1 MFHPSCKRLLNDL
14 ISLFISSSGGN
25 LPLQLDKWNRGAECF
40 KAHNKQK
47 DCFRASDCVQND
59 GPFCTRFRHGD
70 MDGGGNDLGT
80 VMFYKRATNDNPSCW
95 KVDLKGGTTWAVV
108 TAITNVNEHDPIRDV
123 SGESCDKSS
132 NSVFP
137 SVRGEENDVLL
148 MSSSFDDP
156 ASANMFRP
164 PSGASTL
171 GYIRVR
177 GDVSLILVIASLIQA
192 DILF

>member
-1 MFHPSCKRLLNDL
+1 M
-14 ISLFISSSGGN
+14 
-25 LPLQLDKWNRGAECF
+25 
-40 KAHNKQK
+40 

-70 MDGGGNDLGT
+70 MNGGGNDLGT
-80 VMFYKRATNDNPSCW
+80 VMFYKRATNNNPGCW
-95 KVDLKGGTTWAVV
+95 KVDLKGGTTWAIV
-108 TAITNVNEHDPIRDV
+108 TAITDVNEYDPIRDV

-132 NSVFP
+132 DSVFP
-137 SVRGEENDVLL
+137 SVRGQENDVLL

-156 ASANMFRP
+156 ASASMFGS

-177 GDVSLILVIASLIQA
+177 GDVSLILAIASLIQV
-192 DILF
+192 DILY